1 MICRICG
8 HSNKNRDTG
17 PCENC
22 GFSLDDMNKPLKEM
36 RASLAGRIEK
46 PVSFQERVPLRT
58 HTRSTAGMLGFLVF
72 FVGLLGTLLL
82 VNTHDRATRTLG
94 GNGQGLAGMEDQ
106 QEEEVDSLP
115 IRMGVDLVYVL
126 NEEGTAAIPH
136 TNLNLNM
143 MPQGATIC
151 IAGPPQISI
160 RPVVNY
166 IATKKT
172 EVRGTLT
179 LEKLACWEDTTMT
192 DFRDVPLWVQPE
204 MGEDSVGPVVLK
216 LLFLEEW
223 LVGRCEELEIDVPA
237 PLPDGFT
244 EAKLDSV
251 LNQVGGRID
260 RNREE
265 IGDREVQVAAL
276 FPDTTTLG
284 TAMDRLQVVY
294 PKVDTLGYRAFDIKW
309 FRLEE

>member
-1 MICRICG
+1 MICRLCG
-8 HSNKNRDTG
+8 HNNKSRDTG

-22 GFSLDDMNKPLKEM
+22 GFSLDEMNKPMEEM
-36 RASLAGRIEK
+36 RAALRSRIEK
-46 PVSFQERVPLRT
+46 PVKFQERVPLRM
-58 HTRSTAGMLGFLVF
+58 HSRSTAGLLGFVVF
-72 FVGLLGTLLL
+72 FVGLLGTLLI
-82 VNTHDRATRTLG
+82 VNSNQRATRTVG
-94 GNGQGLAGMEDQ
+94 GNGGDLAAMEEEQ
-106 QEEEVDSLP
+106 EEVDSLP

-126 NEEGTAAIPH
+126 NPEGTPAVPH

-143 MPQGATIC
+143 MPEGATIC

-172 EVRGTLT
+172 EVRGTLI
-179 LEKLACWEDTTMT
+179 LEKLACWEDTTQT
-192 DFRDVPLWVQPE
+192 DFREVPLWVQPE
-204 MGEDSVGPVVLK
+204 EMAEDSVGPVVLK

-237 PLPDGFT
+237 PLPEGFT

-251 LNQVGGRID
+251 LYQASRRID
-260 RNREE
+260 RSADD

-276 FPDTTTLG
+276 FPDTTTLA
-284 TAMDRLQVVY
+284 TAVDRLEIVY

-309 FRLEE
+309 FQLQD

>member
-1 MICRICG
+1 MICRLCG
-8 HSNKNRDTG
+8 HNNKNRDTG

-22 GFSLDDMNKPLKEM
+22 GFSLDEMNKPLKEM
-36 RASLAGRIEK
+36 RAALSSRIEK
-46 PVSFQERVPLRT
+46 PVKFQERVPLRM
-58 HTRSTAGMLGFLVF
+58 HSRSTAGLLGFVVF
-72 FVGLLGTLLL
+72 FVGLLGTLLI
-82 VNTHDRATRTLG
+82 VNSNQRATRVIG
-94 GNGQGLAGMEDQ
+94 GNGGDLAAIEAQM
-106 QEEEVDSLP
+106 EEEVDSLP

-126 NEEGTAAIPH
+126 NPEGTAAIPH

-143 MPQGATIC
+143 MPEGATIC

-166 IATKKT
+166 IATKKA

-179 LEKLACWEDTTMT
+179 LEKLACWEDTTHT
-192 DFRDVPLWVQPE
+192 DFREVPLWVQPE
-204 MGEDSVGPVVLK
+204 MGEDSLGPVVLK

-251 LNQVGGRID
+251 LYQVRRRID
-260 RNREE
+260 RNADD

-284 TAMDRLQVVY
+284 TAMDRLQTVY

-309 FRLEE
+309 FQLQE

>member
-8 HSNKNRDTG
+8 HDNKRRDTG

-22 GFSLDDMNKPLKEM
+22 GFSLDEMNKSLREM
-36 RASLAGRIEK
+36 RTALESRIEK
-46 PVSFQERVPLRT
+46 PVKFQERVPLQI
-58 HTRSTAGMLGFLVF
+58 HKRSTAGLLGFVVF
-72 FVGLLGTLLL
+72 FVGLLGTLLI
-82 VNTHDRATRTLG
+82 VNSHDRAGRVIG
-94 GNGQGLAGMEDQ
+94 GNAGDVAVMDQ
-106 QEEEVDSLP
+106 QEEELDSLP
-115 IRMGVDLVYVL
+115 IRLGVDLVYVL
-126 NEEGTAAIPH
+126 NVEGTAAIPH

-143 MPQGATIC
+143 MPEGATIC
-151 IAGPPQISI
+151 IAGPPGISI

-179 LEKLACWEDTTMT
+179 LEKLVCWEDTTQT
-192 DFRDVPLWVQPE
+192 EYREVPLWVQPE
-204 MGEDSVGPVVLK
+204 VDEDSVGPVALK

-251 LNQVGGRID
+251 LYQVRRGID
-260 RNREE
+260 RNSDD
-265 IGDREVQVAAL
+265 IGDREIQVATL
-276 FPDTTTLG
+276 FPDTTTLS

-294 PKVDTLGYRAFDIKW
+294 PKVDSLGYRAFDIKW